1 MIDWWNCGFSG
12 SQVLVFQTFYLSVM
26 SYVYE
31 YVCTYE
37 YAHVCAFIFM
47 CAWYEHNAC
56 VYTCVYVQCMWVCE
70 YNFFIEH
77 ILKEYHISL
86 DIKDRNRNGKSQNHI
101 LGH

>member
-37 YAHVCAFIFM
+37 YIFQEDLVLSFLR
-47 CAWYEHNAC
+47 AEWDLLYWDENE
-56 VYTCVYVQCMWVCE
+56 V
-70 YNFFIEH
+70 FFIKH
-77 ILKEYHISL
+77 F
-86 DIKDRNRNGKSQNHI
+86 
-101 LGH
+101 